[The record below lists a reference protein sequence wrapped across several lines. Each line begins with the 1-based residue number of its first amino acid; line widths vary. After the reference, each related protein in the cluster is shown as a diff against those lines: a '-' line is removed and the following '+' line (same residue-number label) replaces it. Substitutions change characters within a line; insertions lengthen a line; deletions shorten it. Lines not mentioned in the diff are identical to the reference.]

1 MGRSWLRT
9 HFDPHAAVG
18 VYFVVLT
25 LLMCWTAVHMS
36 FGSKV
41 DPWMTKVLGGKEAE
55 MVRPVASRE
64 SASFKWHTGPTNLF
78 ASSSSNRKTVR
89 QVVAVS
95 RSLIR
100 SPASCVVSKTAVASR
115 EDRGSI
121 STSMLFTPVRSRWL
135 AIATC
140 LRHGAHRY
148 FSTILHRRCTLDT
161 AQEKNAARH
170 RYVVEKLTVSRNKC
184 AGPSMVFSSP
194 DALNLRTARL
204 LRRLRSSGTIV
215 VRQGHPVIGCD
226 SDGARHRW

>member
-121 STSMLFTPVRSRWL
+121 STSMLFTPVRSVAGHCDLPTPWRASL
-135 AIATC
+135 FQYNPSPA
-140 LRHGAHRY
+140 
-148 FSTILHRRCTLDT
+148 LHSG
-161 AQEKNAARH
+161 
-170 RYVVEKLTVSRNKC
+170 YC
-184 AGPSMVFSSP
+184 AGKKRSP
-194 DALNLRTARL
+194 TPIRRREANRLAEQMRRT
-204 LRRLRSSGTIV
+204 V
-215 VRQGHPVIGCD
+215 
-226 SDGARHRW
+226 DGVQLT